1 MVGLRGR
8 GRHLYLLTV
17 VEMAQLFSYEK
28 RVVEKGKRIK
38 IPGSR
43 SKLLLYPRKGDEV
56 SIHYK
61 MTMDGSKFILD
72 DTWDKKFPLSF
83 RVGEAEVIQGLD
95 EAVLSMCLGERADL
109 NIPSEYA
116 YGVSGLGRYV
126 PPNTN
131 ILVHVQLVVVNGIKP
146 PLFNR

>member
-1 MVGLRGR
+1 
-8 GRHLYLLTV
+8 
-17 VEMAQLFSYEK
+17 MAQLLSYEK
-28 RVVEKGKRIK
+28 RVVEKGKQIK
-38 IPGSR
+38 IPGER
-43 SKLLLYPRKGDEV
+43 SKTLLYPRKGDEV

-61 MTMDGSKFILD
+61 MTMVGSKFILD
-72 DTWDKKFPLSF
+72 DTWDKKLPLSF

-131 ILVHVQLVVVNGIKP
+131 ILVHVQLVAVNGIKP
-146 PLFNR
+146 PLLKR